1 MKIVYMRKA
10 KNDMR
15 LLYDYISIE
24 QDSPQRARNV
34 ISKIKAAADKL
45 KEFPNRYREW
55 KDSGLRY
62 FLVSGNYVFYQ
73 YDESTETVNVVR
85 VINAH
90 RNIDELI

>member
-1 MKIVYMRKA
+1 M
-10 KNDMR
+10 
-15 LLYDYISIE
+15 
-24 QDSPQRARNV
+24 
-34 ISKIKAAADKL
+34 